1 MHLKQQILLYHS
13 VYMVRVEISKTVQA
27 SQDKIFSLITDFENL
42 PSRFPNRYRS
52 LKVIERSE
60 NSVTVEEDVTVAGRE
75 IHQITRHTFEP
86 KRFLRSEV
94 VDGDTKGTIVEIILD
109 DSTDSSSATTTTT
122 TTTNTKVSV
131 NADLKLGRL
140 GGLLGVFAKGKIK
153 GGLDHMIEE
162 FGNIVNKE

>member
-109 DSTDSSSATTTTT
+109 DSTDSSSATTT
-122 TTTNTKVSV
+122 NTKVSV

>member
-1 MHLKQQILLYHS
+1 
-13 VYMVRVEISKTVQA
+13 MVRIETSKTVQA

-52 LKVIERSE
+52 LKVIERAE
-60 NSVTVEEDVTVAGRE
+60 NSVTVEEDVTVAGRDL
-75 IHQITRHTFEP
+75 HQITKHTFEP

-109 DSTDSSSATTTTT
+109 DSTDSSSA

>member
-1 MHLKQQILLYHS
+1 
-13 VYMVRVEISKTVQA
+13 MVRIETSKTVQA

-60 NSVTVEEDVTVAGRE
+60 NSVTVEEDVTVAGRDL
-75 IHQITRHTFEP
+75 HQITKHTFEP

-109 DSTDSSSATTTTT
+109 DSTDSSSA

>member
-1 MHLKQQILLYHS
+1 
-13 VYMVRVEISKTVQA
+13 MVRVETSKTVHA
-27 SQDKIFSLITDFENL
+27 SQDKIYSLITDFEKL

-52 LKVIERSE
+52 LKVIEKLE

-109 DSTDSSSATTTTT
+109 DSTDSSS

-131 NADLKLGRL
+131 NTDLKLGRL

-162 FGNIVNKE
+162 FGYIVNKE

>member
-1 MHLKQQILLYHS
+1 
-13 VYMVRVEISKTVQA
+13 MVRVETSKTVHA

-109 DSTDSSSATTTTT
+109 DSTDSSS

>member
-1 MHLKQQILLYHS
+1 
-13 VYMVRVEISKTVQA
+13 MVRIETSKTVHA

-153 GGLDHMIEE
+153 GGLDRMIEE

>member
-1 MHLKQQILLYHS
+1 
-13 VYMVRVEISKTVQA
+13 MVRVETSKTVPA
-27 SQDKIFSLITDFENL
+27 PHNEIFSLITDFENL

-60 NSVTVEEDVTVAGRE
+60 NSATIEEDVMVAGRE
-75 IHQITRHTFEP
+75 IHQITRHAFEP

-109 DSTDSSSATTTTT
+109 PVDLGSN
-122 TTTNTKVSV
+122 NTKVSV

-140 GGLLGVFAKGKIK
+140 GSVLGIFAKGKIK

-162 FGNIVNKE
+162 FGNTVNKK

>member
-1 MHLKQQILLYHS
+1 
-13 VYMVRVEISKTVQA
+13 MVRVETSKTVHA

-109 DSTDSSSATTTTT
+109 NSTDSSS